1 MPIVTL
7 FVISLQFAADRE
19 NPLMKFRN
27 WVALLSACLVMGMA
41 SPASAVDALV
51 KKSGGRITGKFTG
64 GSKTELT
71 IKPQVG
77 DPVNVPA
84 NDLASIEW
92 DDASPELKLGLSDE
106 NNGKYDSAIQHI
118 TKSKAETKSDSPL
131 LKAEFEFL
139 LARVTA
145 RISLADATKRDEAIK
160 LLQGF
165 TKGNADHFRFYEAT
179 NFLGQVQLAKGDF
192 AGARTTF
199 EGLAQSPWNDY
210 KLGAKV
216 AIGRILMGENKAD
229 EAVKAFDE
237 AAASAGTTPAEVARR
252 YEALLGKARAQIAKS
267 QHNEALA
274 VLDDITQNGPA
285 EDSAIQ
291 AEAYV
296 LQGNALQALNRA
308 KEAVLAYLH
317 VDILFPRE
325 AGQHAEALYHM
336 SRLWKAVQL
345 PERGVEAEAKLQSS
359 YPNSEWTK
367 KLSTVP

>member
-1 MPIVTL
+1 
-7 FVISLQFAADRE
+7 
-19 NPLMKFRN
+19 MKFQKTI
-27 WVALLSACLVMGMA
+27 ALLAAGLLLGMA
-41 SPASAVDALV
+41 SSASAVDAIV
-51 KKSGGRITGKFTG
+51 KKSGGRITGKITG
-64 GSKTELT
+64 GTKTELS

-77 DPVNVPA
+77 DVANIPA

-92 DDASPELKLGLSDE
+92 DDASPELKVGLNDE
-106 NNGKYDSAIQHI
+106 NTGKFDSALQRI
-118 TKSKAETKSDSPL
+118 TKSKAETKSDSPV
-131 LKAEFEFL
+131 LKAEFDYL
-139 LARVTA
+139 ITRVNA
-145 RISLADATKRDEAIK
+145 RIALADATKRDDAIK

-165 TKGNADHFRFYEAT
+165 LKANADHFRFYEAT
-179 NFLGQVQLAKGDF
+179 SFLGQVQLAKGDF
-192 AGARTTF
+192 AAARTTF
-199 EGLAQSPWNDY
+199 ESLAQAPWNDY

-229 EAVKAFDE
+229 EAVKVFDE
-237 AAASAGTTPAEVARR
+237 AAASAGTAPAEVARR

-267 QHNEALA
+267 QHAEALT